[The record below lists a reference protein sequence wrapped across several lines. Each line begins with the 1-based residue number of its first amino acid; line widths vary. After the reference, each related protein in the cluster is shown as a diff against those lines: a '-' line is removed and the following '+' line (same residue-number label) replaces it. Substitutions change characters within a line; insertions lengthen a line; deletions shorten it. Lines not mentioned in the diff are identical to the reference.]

1 MIVAFYKGTH
11 EGISGLYNVI
21 VRAWDRGTYSHC
33 EVIFSDNISAS
44 ASFIDGGVRFKNISY
59 STDNWDFVDIGNA
72 DEHSAR
78 EWFIKH
84 QGQGYD
90 LKGNLHFVIGFIGDS
105 KKKWFCSEAVAAS
118 LGFKEPWRFTPNTLH
133 AALSTMKDK
142 DGA

>member
-21 VRAWDRGTYSHC
+21 VRAWDRGIYSHC

-44 ASFIDGGVRFKNISY
+44 ASYIDGGVRFKNISY
-59 STDNWDFVDIGNA
+59 TSDNWDFVDIGNI
-72 DEHSAR
+72 DEHAAR
-78 EWFIKH
+78 EWFVKH

-90 LKGNLHFVIGFIGDS
+90 LRGNLHFVIGFIGDS

-133 AALSTMKDK
+133 ATLSTMVDK

>member
-33 EVIFSDNISAS
+33 EVIFSDNMSAS
-44 ASFIDGGVRFKNISY
+44 ASYIDGGVRFKNISY
-59 STDNWDFVDIGNA
+59 SSDNWDFVDIGNV

-78 EWFIKH
+78 EWFVRH

-90 LKGNLHFVIGFIGDS
+90 LRGNLHFVIGFIGDS

-118 LGFKEPWRFTPNTLH
+118 LGFKEPWRFTPNTLY
-133 AALSTMKDK
+133 ATLSTMKDK
-142 DGA
+142 VAP